1 MHNLIN
7 AAHELC
13 SANSFPFHSC
23 LFVID
28 RLSLV
33 VVTIITFMW
42 GLRKGV
48 SLIFILLHHPQ
59 KPTVFSVLF
68 SISLDYLK

>member
-48 SLIFILLHHPQ
+48 SSIFILA
-59 KPTVFSVLF
+59 LF
-68 SISLDYLK
+68 MAYINSSLCTAKQNAVNI